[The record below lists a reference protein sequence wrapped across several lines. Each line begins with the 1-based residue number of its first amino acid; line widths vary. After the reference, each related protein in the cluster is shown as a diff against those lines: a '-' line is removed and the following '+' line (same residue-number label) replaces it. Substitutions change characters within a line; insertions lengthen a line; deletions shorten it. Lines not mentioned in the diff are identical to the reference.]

1 MSPDAITVQPNSPA
15 AAAPPPQL
23 AQSTLLLVDDQ
34 AVNIEVLYRALAGH
48 HRVLMAT
55 SGEQALALCRDDP
68 PDLVLLDVVMPE
80 IDGHEVCRR
89 LKADPATSAIP
100 VIFVTAYN
108 NPSEEA
114 RGLELGA
121 VDFIAKPI
129 SPAVVRARVKTHLEF
144 ARSSALLAAFFEA
157 TAEGLLVTDMNGRIS
172 TINQRFARMWQ
183 LPPAMRIET
192 DEARLFAF
200 MQAQLSEDQPLAPEA
215 QPGPALTEALP
226 GGGEYGSIA
235 LRGGRFFERYATLL
249 HTNGK
254 PNGRL
259 LSFRD
264 VTERRRA
271 EQALAELNASLETRI
286 LTRTRELVE
295 ARQHAE
301 AASQAK
307 SDFLSNMSHEIRTP
321 MNGVLGMTYLALETD
336 PNPKQRDYLQK
347 ISQSGQHLM
356 GIINNILDFSKIEA
370 GKLELAP
377 ASFTLDGLFDGVASQ
392 QGSDA
397 RKKGLRLRFEID
409 PALSRPMRG
418 DALRLR
424 QVLLNYVGNAIKFSA
439 AGDITVRVIG
449 LRRSD
454 EGLLLRFEVQDAGI
468 GMSEAEMAR
477 LFQSFQQA
485 DSSTTRKYGGTGL
498 GLAICKQLAELMGGE
513 VGMQSQTGQGSLFWF
528 TAQVGWN
535 TAAAATGLAPAGLSP
550 AELERIRN
558 SAILVVDDNPFNQQV
573 AQELLAARGAR
584 VSVANH
590 GQEALDLLRQ
600 QRFDCVLM
608 DLQMPVMDG
617 LQATRQI
624 RATAA
629 LAATRVIAMTANARD
644 EDRWKCFEAGMDDF
658 ITKPLL
664 PDRFYATVA
673 RWLEPQDV
681 PAGVQVPATA
691 APSAAVPASRPDV
704 APVITPAQLAGD
716 PEVIDLS
723 ILYTSLGGK
732 LDKVR
737 KFAFMFVDAMP
748 KTMTEIDDALARED
762 LAALGALG
770 HRAKSSAATVGAMGM
785 ARLCQALQQF
795 KEGGDVGQARCIVMK
810 MAPLLARIVLHVN
823 GVFDRAP
830 ASTPADLSSPGACA
844 AISRS

>member
-1 MSPDAITVQPNSPA
+1 MDQPNTPVA
-15 AAAPPPQL
+15 AAPPPPPQL

-34 AVNIEVLYRALAGH
+34 PVNIEVLYQALAEH

-55 SGEQALALCRDDP
+55 SGEQALALCRESP
-68 PDLVLLDVVMPE
+68 PDLVLLDVVMPG

-100 VIFVTAYN
+100 VIFVTAHSD
-108 NPSEEA
+108 PSEEA

-144 ARSSALLAAFFEA
+144 ARSSALLAASFEA
-157 TAEGLLVTDMNGRIS
+157 TAEGLLVTDMNGRVS

-200 MQAQLSEDQPLAPEA
+200 MQAQVSQERAPAPEA
-215 QPGPALTEALP
+215 RPGPALAAAWS
-226 GGGEYGSIA
+226 GSGEYSTIA
-235 LRGGRFFERYATLL
+235 LSGERFFERYITAL

-254 PNGRL
+254 PSGRL

-271 EQALAELNASLETRI
+271 EQALAELNAGLETRI
-286 LTRTRELVE
+286 LTRTHELVQ
-295 ARQHAE
+295 ARKLAE

-321 MNGVLGMTYLALETD
+321 MNAVLGMAHLALEAD

-347 ISQSGQHLM
+347 ISQSGKHLM
-356 GIINNILDFSKIEA
+356 GIIDDILDFSKIEA
-370 GKLELAP
+370 GKLELDP
-377 ASFTLDGLFDGVASQ
+377 ARFTLDELFESVAGL

-397 RKKGLRLRFEID
+397 QRKGVRLGFEID
-409 PALSRPMRG
+409 PAVSRPMRG
-418 DALRLR
+418 DARRLR

-439 AGDITVRVIG
+439 AGNITVRAMG
-449 LRRSD
+449 LRRS
-454 EGLLLRFEVQDAGI
+454 EVGLLLRVEVQDAGI

-477 LFQSFQQA
+477 LFQPFQQA

-513 VGMQSQTGQGSLFWF
+513 VGVASQAGRGSLFWF
-528 TAQVGWN
+528 TAQVDWDK
-535 TAAAATGLAPAGLSP
+535 AAAATSLAPAGLLP
-550 AELERIRN
+550 ADLERIRD
-558 SAILVVDDNPFNQQV
+558 STILVVDDNPFNQQV
-573 AQELLAARGAR
+573 AQVLLAARGAR

-590 GQEALDLLRQ
+590 GQEALELLRQ

-608 DLQMPVMDG
+608 DVQMPVMDG

-624 RATAA
+624 RATAG
-629 LAATRVIAMTANARD
+629 LAATRVIAMTANAGD
-644 EDRWKCFEAGMDDF
+644 EDRRKCIEAGMDDF

-664 PDRFYATVA
+664 ADRFYAIVA
-673 RWLEPQDV
+673 RWLVPQIAP
-681 PAGVQVPATA
+681 PAIGAA
-691 APSAAVPASRPDV
+691 APAPGPEVAARDMPAR
-704 APVITPAQLAGD
+704 LAGD

-723 ILYTSLGGK
+723 ILLTGLNGSV
-732 LDKVR
+732 DKVR
-737 KFAFMFVDAMP
+737 KFAFMFIDAMP
-748 KTMTEIDDALARED
+748 KTLAEIDDALARQD
-762 LAALGALG
+762 LAELGALG

-785 ARLCQALQQF
+785 ARLCQALQHF
-795 KEGGDVGQARCIVMK
+795 KDGGDVEQARRIVVK
-810 MAPLLARIVLHVN
+810 MAPLLRRIVSQVN
-823 GVFDRAP
+823 GVLERAP
-830 ASTPADLSSPGACA
+830 T
-844 AISRS
+844 

>member
-1 MSPDAITVQPNSPA
+1 MTPPA
-15 AAAPPPQL
+15 LPPPQL

-34 AVNIEVLYRALAGH
+34 PVNIEVLYRALAGH
-48 HRVLMAT
+48 HRVIMAT

-89 LKADPATSAIP
+89 LKADPATSTIP
-100 VIFVTAYN
+100 VIFVTAHSD
-108 NPSEEA
+108 PSEEA

-144 ARSSALLAAFFEA
+144 ARSSALLAASLEA
-157 TAEGLLVTDMNGRIS
+157 TAEGLLVTDLNGYVS
-172 TINQRFARMWQ
+172 TINQHFSRMWR
-183 LPPAMRIET
+183 LPPAVRIET

-200 MQAQLSEDQPLAPEA
+200 MQAQMAEEQAPTQETHT
-215 QPGPALTEALP
+215 GPALAAALP
-226 GGGEYGSIA
+226 GSGKHSTIA
-235 LRGGRFFERYATLL
+235 LRDGRFFERYATAL

-254 PNGRL
+254 PSGRL
-259 LSFRD
+259 LTFRD

-271 EQALAELNASLETRI
+271 ELALAELNASLEARVQ
-286 LTRTRELVE
+286 TRTHELVQ
-295 ARQHAE
+295 ARKHAE

-356 GIINNILDFSKIEA
+356 GIINDILDFSKIEA
-370 GKLELAP
+370 GKLELDP
-377 ASFTLDGLFDGVASQ
+377 ASFTIDGLFDGVASQ
-392 QGSDA
+392 QAGEA
-397 RKKGLRLRFEID
+397 RKKGLRLGFEID

-424 QVLLNYVGNAIKFSA
+424 QMLLNYVGNAIKFSV
-439 AGDITVRVIG
+439 AGDITVRATG
-449 LRRSD
+449 LQRSD
-454 EGLLLRFEVQDAGI
+454 AGLLLRFEVQDAGI
-468 GMSEAEMAR
+468 GMNEAEMAR
-477 LFQSFQQA
+477 LFQPFQQA
-485 DSSTTRKYGGTGL
+485 DTSTTRKYGGTGL

-513 VGMQSQTGQGSLFWF
+513 IGVQSQPGQGSLFWF
-528 TAQVGWN
+528 TAQVGWD
-535 TAAAATGLAPAGLSP
+535 TAAAVANLAPVGLLP

-558 SAILVVDDNPFNQQV
+558 STILVVDDNPFNQQV

-590 GQEALDLLRQ
+590 GQEALHLLHQ

-608 DLQMPVMDG
+608 DVQMPVMDG

-624 RATAA
+624 RATAS
-629 LAATRVIAMTANARD
+629 LADTRVIAMTANARD
-644 EDRWKCFEAGMDDF
+644 EDRRKCFEAGMNDF

-673 RWLEPQDV
+673 RWLVPQGVPQDV
-681 PAGVQVPATA
+681 PQDAPAPEPMPT
-691 APSAAVPASRPDV
+691 VF
-704 APVITPAQLAGD
+704 TQAQLAGD

-723 ILYTSLGGK
+723 ILCTVLGGRV
-732 LDKVR
+732 DKVR
-737 KFAFMFVDAMP
+737 KFAFMFIDSMP
-748 KTMTEIDDALARED
+748 KTLAEIDDALARED
-762 LAALGALG
+762 LATLGALG
-770 HRAKSSAATVGAMGM
+770 HCAKSSAATVGALGM
-785 ARLCQALQQF
+785 AQLCQALQHL
-795 KEGGDVGQARCIVMK
+795 KDGGDMEQARCIVVK

-823 GVFDRAP
+823 GVLARAP
-830 ASTPADLSSPGACA
+830 A
-844 AISRS
+844 